1 MSIGIR
7 AARVRPLGIRRFFR
21 PEVKHHL
28 EPDEQPELANY
39 RNCLPQTELTSRLI
53 DSDPY
58 ISLSGTQHSMGFT
71 TIRKVPHERSWGTT
85 ELERRFGI
93 ERVRAMR
100 ERCAC
105 SAGNF
110 SLFVLIWMT
119 EDGWSDSD
127 AG

>member
-21 PEVKHHL
+21 PEVKYHL
-28 EPDEQPELANY
+28 EPDEWSELATY
-39 RNCLPQTELTSRLI
+39 QNCLLQNELTYRLI

-58 ISLSGTQHSMGFT
+58 ISLSEPQHSMGFT
-71 TIRKVPHERSWGTT
+71 TIRKVSHERSWRNS

-93 ERVRAMR
+93 ERARAMQ

-105 SAGNF
+105 SAAT
-110 SLFVLIWMT
+110 SPFVLIWIPDLPKAVQVFM
-119 EDGWSDSD
+119 
-127 AG
+127 